1 MFSVSAFLLV
11 ISCCL
16 AVNKK
21 NDPNYSE
28 EFSQV
33 HDAKLR
39 ASIIVS
45 CGITSDRVALSR
57 LKPVALTVL
66 GAFRKLN
73 FQSVLFFVCDD
84 IYDTF
89 QSQTGLEAALL
100 KNISEAAGSTC
111 DVLVLLDSLPSK
123 DGRETSKFADS
134 SSSNRFSANHSMEK
148 LRIFCNLNIRH
159 MKSAVLDTIYDI
171 VLLSTKSEK
180 HMLSRSWTAAVAQRS
195 TPSPTIT
202 ALGASATAIQHDITE
217 VYSLTGVGDILRRCD
232 SITVFL
238 QNILSSTFN
247 TWNDT
252 APILHSLDV
261 LNMKKDGPLIRH
273 VYWLYTLS
281 SSQSLTEN
289 NAIGIDVNKK
299 KILLELTDMLHR
311 FSLKTNISFAITQY
325 NPIDMYANATAYSN
339 GLNAGSMHYSEA
351 LRLSPVAWVL
361 LPHHMDFN
369 DVYTIITAEEFFI
382 KAGACGCIS
391 IIIGPQFMHSD
402 SNSPGVRVPSVSKYQ
417 YLVDDV
423 SVFTAASITELV
435 SVTEFKG
442 FSSLLKTQNKLTP
455 KSIRESERNDI
466 SHLSELIL
474 RGVIGSTFKSFT
486 EKSENIGKLRN
497 LTANFSLLL
506 PSYEHPSSSYITNL
520 KTVFNGIG
528 NTVRN
533 RKKSTKY
540 SALIIEAR
548 IDGSFEFCVRNVM
561 YHLGPSWGL
570 LVYHST
576 GKLGNEAYVKRSLKD
591 ISGVQYIATDSV
603 YDGDSYNMLLKS
615 AAFWQYLRNMGLEK
629 VFIFQTDSLLLK
641 KDGITDFLGWDYI
654 GAPWHMVK
662 EADSGHW
669 LRKIQNGGA
678 LRSGVGNGGTSLRSV
693 EVMIE
698 IAVNFKLNGEKGYN
712 EDTFFA
718 HFCEKHYAER
728 QRKHHAGGCL
738 LATREAAYNF
748 AVEIPPPFFL
758 TNSTSLEIRESV
770 RSNANSSLIPFAL
783 HNTWAYISP
792 ALTLE
797 LLQLTILEK

>member
-1 MFSVSAFLLV
+1 MVSVSAFLLV

-16 AVNKK
+16 ALNMK

-33 HDAKLR
+33 YDAKLR

-45 CGITSDRVALSR
+45 CGIRSDRVALSR

-73 FQSVLFFVCDD
+73 FRSVLFFICDD

-100 KNISEAAGSTC
+100 KNISEAAGSMC
-111 DVLVLLDSLPSK
+111 DVLVLLDSLPSR

-148 LRIFCNLNIRH
+148 LRIFCNLNTRH
-159 MKSAVLDTIYDI
+159 MKSAFLDTNYDI
-171 VLLSTKSEK
+171 VLLSSKSEK
-180 HMLSRSWTAAVAQRS
+180 HMLSRSWTTAVAQRS

-202 ALGASATAIQHDITE
+202 TLGASAIAIQHDITE
-217 VYSLTGVGDILRRCD
+217 IYSLTGATDILRRND
-232 SITVFL
+232 SITIFL
-238 QNILSSTFN
+238 QNILYSTFN

-252 APILHSLDV
+252 APILHSLGV

-281 SSQSLTEN
+281 SSQSLTDN
-289 NAIGIDVNKK
+289 DAIGIFINKK
-299 KILLELTDMLHR
+299 KMLLELTDVLDG
-311 FSLKTNISFAITQY
+311 FFLKTNISFTITQY
-325 NPIDMYANATAYSN
+325 NPIDMYANTTADNN
-339 GLNAGSMHYSEA
+339 GLNTGSMHYREA

-391 IIIGPQFMHSD
+391 IIIDPQFNHSD
-402 SNSPGVRVPSVSKYQ
+402 ANSPEIRVASVSKYQ
-417 YLVDDV
+417 YLVDGV
-423 SVFTAASITELV
+423 SVFTAASITELG
-435 SVTEFKG
+435 SVTELKG
-442 FSSLLKTQNKLTP
+442 FFSLLKTPNKLTA
-455 KSIRESERNDI
+455 KGIRENVKNDV

-474 RGVIGSTFKSFT
+474 GGVIGSTFKSFT
-486 EKSENIGKLRN
+486 EKSENIGRLRN
-497 LTANFSLLL
+497 LTADSSLSL
-506 PSYEHPSSSYITNL
+506 PSYEHPSRSYITNL
-520 KTVFNGIG
+520 KTAFNGIG
-528 NTVRN
+528 KTVRN

-548 IDGSFEFCVRNVM
+548 IEGSFEFCVRNVL

-570 LVYHST
+570 LVFHST
-576 GKLGNEAYVKRSLKD
+576 GKLGNEAYVKRSLQD
-591 ISGVQYIATDSV
+591 ISGVQYIAADSV
-603 YDGDSYNMLLKS
+603 YDGDSYNVLLKS
-615 AAFWQYLRNMGLEK
+615 AAFWKNLRNMGLEK
-629 VFIFQTDSLLLK
+629 VFVFQTDSLLLK
-641 KDGITDFLGWDYI
+641 KDGIADFLGWDYI

-662 EADSGHW
+662 EAESGHW
-669 LRKIQNGGA
+669 LRKMQNGGA
-678 LRSGVGNGGTSLRSV
+678 LRNGVGNGGTSLRSV
-693 EVMIE
+693 AVMVE
-698 IAVNFKLNGEKGYN
+698 IAENYKLNGEKGYN

-728 QRKHHAGGCL
+728 QRKQHAGGCL

-758 TNSTSLEIRESV
+758 TNMTSLEIRESV
-770 RSNANSSLIPFAL
+770 KSKANSSLIPFAL

-797 LLQLTILEK
+797 LLQLSILEK

>member
-16 AVNKK
+16 ALNKK

-28 EFSQV
+28 EFRQV
-33 HDAKLR
+33 YDAKLS

-45 CGITSDRVALSR
+45 CGIRSDRVALSR

-66 GAFRKLN
+66 GAFRTLN
-73 FQSVLFFVCDD
+73 FQSVIFFVCDD

-100 KNISEAAGSTC
+100 NKISEATGSMC

-134 SSSNRFSANHSMEK
+134 SSSSRFSANHSMEK
-148 LRIFCNLNIRH
+148 LRIFCNLNIQH
-159 MKSAVLDTIYDI
+159 MKSAVLDTIYDM
-171 VLLSTKSEK
+171 VLLSSKSEK

-202 ALGASATAIQHDITE
+202 ILGASAIAIQHDITE
-217 VYSLTGVGDILRRCD
+217 IYTSRGIGDILRRSD

-238 QNILSSTFN
+238 QNILSSTFS
-247 TWNDT
+247 TGSDT

-261 LNMKKDGPLIRH
+261 LSMKKDGPLIRH

-289 NAIGIDVNKK
+289 NAIDVNKK
-299 KILLELTDMLHR
+299 KILLELTDVLDR
-311 FSLKTNISFAITQY
+311 FSLKTNISFTITQY
-325 NPIDMYANATAYSN
+325 NPIEMYANTTAYSN
-339 GLNAGSMHYSEA
+339 GLNAGSMHYSDA

-391 IIIGPQFMHSD
+391 VIIGPQFMHSD
-402 SNSPGVRVPSVSKYQ
+402 ASSPGVRVPSVSKYQ

-423 SVFTAASITELV
+423 SVFTAGSITELV
-435 SVTEFKG
+435 SVTELKG
-442 FSSLLKTQNKLTP
+442 FSSLLKTQNILTA
-455 KSIRESERNDI
+455 KGIRESQKDDV

-474 RGVIGSTFKSFT
+474 RGVIGSTFKLFT

-533 RKKSTKY
+533 REKSTKY

-570 LVYHST
+570 LVFHST
-576 GKLGNEAYVKRSLKD
+576 GKLGNEEYVKRSLKD
-591 ISGVQYIATDSV
+591 ISGVQYIAADSV
-603 YDGDSYNMLLKS
+603 YDGDSYNRLLRS
-615 AAFWQYLRNMGLEK
+615 AAFWKNLSNMGLEK

-693 EVMIE
+693 AVMVE
-698 IAVNFKLNGEKGYN
+698 IAENYRLNGEKGFN

-718 HFCEKHYAER
+718 HFCEKHYAEKQRR
-728 QRKHHAGGCL
+728 QHAGGCL
-738 LATREAAYNF
+738 LATREAAYSF

-758 TNSTSLEIRESV
+758 TNKTSLEIRESV
-770 RSNANSSLIPFAL
+770 KSNANSSLIPFAL

-797 LLQLTILEK
+797 LLQLSILEK